1 MTFVEEL
8 KQLSEKVELK
18 HKVDRQLAELKTKM
32 KTAAT
37 NGYRYFKIEIF
48 TIITEVAAAY
58 LPTEIKADNYYG
70 FYTGDGAF
78 YANELFA
85 FLAELG
91 FDTSELKCVQSSN
104 LLSGYTSL
112 SITVGW

>member
-32 KTAAT
+32 KVAAS
-37 NGYRYFKIEIF
+37 NGYRCFNIEIF
-48 TIITEVAAAY
+48 TLITDIAAVY
-58 LPTEIKADNYYG
+58 LPDIKAENYYC

-78 YANELFA
+78 YVNELFA

-91 FDTSELKCVQSSN
+91 FETSELKCIRNSRI
-104 LLSGYTSL
+104 LSGYTSL
-112 SITVGW
+112 SISVEW